1 MTLTS
6 HAALAMAA
14 AFALSACGEAVA
26 PAPAPAPASAAAP
39 ATPPVDAA
47 VPAPA
52 SAEGGLAIE
61 GEGLRLFTASGS
73 ARPIPFGA
81 PQADVLAAVTRAVG
95 GAAPAVT
102 TNGECGAGPVQFAPF
117 ANGLNLAFQD
127 GRFAGWFLDKPGP
140 TTVDGVGV
148 GTPRAALDDA
158 RTIEI
163 VPDSTLGVEFRSGD
177 LGGFLT
183 AAGADGTVES
193 LYAGLT
199 CFFR

>member
-1 MTLTS
+1 MTLS
-6 HAALAMAA
+6 FPA
-14 AFALSACGEAVA
+14 AFGLAAVLTLTACDTAET
-26 PAPAPAPASAAAP
+26 PAPAPASAPAAVPGGAP
-39 ATPPVDAA
+39 AMLPVDAA
-47 VPAPA
+47 VP
-52 SAEGGLAIE
+52 AEGGLAIE
-61 GEGLRLFTASGS
+61 GEGLRLFNASGS
-73 ARPIPFGA
+73 ARPIPFGT

-95 GAAPAVT
+95 GTTPAVI
-102 TNGECGAGPVQFAPF
+102 TNGECGAGPTQFATF

-127 GRFAGWFLDKPGP
+127 DRFAGWFLDKPGP

-148 GTPRAALDDA
+148 GTARAALGDA
-158 RTIEI
+158 RAIEI

-183 AAGADGTVES
+183 AAGPGGTVES